1 MKVVL
6 LLLEGGDGTY
16 KVFGHTREREDE
28 EEKEEDKIVC
38 ARHIDT
44 KCNK

>member
-16 KVFGHTREREDE
+16 KVFGHTREDE

>member
-1 MKVVL
+1 MERTKSLV
-6 LLLEGGDGTY
+6 
-16 KVFGHTREREDE
+16 TREREDE